1 MTLRRSR
8 INGGGKTGVLRR
20 LLWWSSNRPA
30 VLPWAILVSILLLI
44 LGDGVRSTLSSVIV
58 RLVYSPFYALHYRI
72 AAGAEV
78 FDENHRLAEEV
89 ANLQIE
95 IQRLREEKREN
106 ARLRKLLE
114 FAPSWRG
121 RAIATEVVGPLAP
134 GSGIVWIGAG
144 RTRLVDVDLP
154 VMTEDGLLGRVS
166 EVDSYVSRVRTL
178 WDPLLRVAAYDQRS
192 RVSGIIEWREGP
204 DLRMNYVVA
213 SADVIVGDTIISSG
227 WGGVFPKGLLI
238 GTIGA
243 VDTINVGEF
252 LDITVGPAVRPDK
265 LEAVFVVRPSPDD
278 PEPEAG
284 GLIP

>member
-1 MTLRRSR
+1 M
-8 INGGGKTGVLRR
+8 LRR
-20 LLWWSSNRPA
+20 LMWWSSNRPA
-30 VLPWAILVSILLLI
+30 VLPWALFISILLLV
-44 LGDGVRSTLSSVIV
+44 LGDGVRSSISAVIV
-58 RLVYSPFYALHYRI
+58 RAIYSPFYALHYRI

-78 FDENHRLAEEV
+78 FDENRRLAEEV

-95 IQRLREEKREN
+95 VQRLREEKREN
-106 ARLRKLLE
+106 ARLRRLLE

-134 GSGIVWIGAG
+134 GSGTVWIGAG
-144 RTRLVDVDLP
+144 RTRLVEADLP

-166 EVDSYVSRVRTL
+166 QVDSYVSRVRTL

-192 RVSGIIEWREGP
+192 RVSGIIEWGEGA

-213 SADVIVGDTIISSG
+213 SADVKVGDTVISSG

-238 GTIGA
+238 GSIVA
-243 VDTINVGEF
+243 IDTINVGEF
-252 LDITVGPAVRPDK
+252 LNVIVGPAVRPDK
-265 LEAVFVVRPSPDD
+265 LEAVFIIRPSPEDLEPD
-278 PEPEAG
+278 PG